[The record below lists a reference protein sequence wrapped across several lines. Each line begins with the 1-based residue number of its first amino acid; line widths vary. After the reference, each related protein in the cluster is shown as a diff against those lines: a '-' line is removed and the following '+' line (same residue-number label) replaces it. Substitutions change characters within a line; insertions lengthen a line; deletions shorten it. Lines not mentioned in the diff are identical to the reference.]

1 MLFVCPPK
9 ILHKRCL
16 LSFSWELKWPQEK
29 LKTMLIQNFGV
40 THKKHYGMLWY
51 FLEWS
56 IALRELS
63 LIENNA
69 YTKFWKDK
77 YYRIF

>member
-1 MLFVCPPK
+1 
-9 ILHKRCL
+9 
-16 LSFSWELKWPQEK
+16 
-29 LKTMLIQNFGV
+29 MLIQNFGV

-63 LIENNA
+63 LIKNNA
-69 YTKFWKDK
+69 FTKFWKDK
-77 YYRIF
+77 YYGIF

>member
-1 MLFVCPPK
+1 
-9 ILHKRCL
+9 
-16 LSFSWELKWPQEK
+16 
-29 LKTMLIQNFGV
+29 
-40 THKKHYGMLWY
+40 MLWY

-77 YYRIF
+77 YFLKMAY

>member
-1 MLFVCPPK
+1 MLM
-9 ILHKRCL
+9 
-16 LSFSWELKWPQEK
+16 Q
-29 LKTMLIQNFGV
+29 TFGV

-77 YYRIF
+77 YYGINFFKNGLLSIRLLHSRF